1 MTVYTLFS
9 GSSGNCVYVKD
20 KNTEILID
28 AGKSAGAIEK
38 SLTALGSS
46 LSNIDG
52 IFLTHEHTD
61 HTVGLEIIS
70 KKYHI
75 PVHVTE
81 VSYSKCIPPRSFVA
95 TCAKRHDTRYEA
107 EIGSL
112 KIRSFEIPHDSMQN
126 VGYIIENDEGE
137 KFGLATDM
145 GHITEEI
152 ITSLVGCSYA
162 VIESNHDI
170 GMLRSGPYPYFLK
183 QRILSDNGHL
193 CNEECARLALYLAEN
208 GTKSITLAHLS
219 RENNTPDKAFEIT
232 RSALDFGGYPNV
244 ELKVASP
251 VISICVH
258 K

>member
-1 MTVYTLFS
+1 MIVYTLFS

-38 SLTALGSS
+38 SLTALNSC
-46 LSNIDG
+46 LSNIEG

-70 KKYHI
+70 KKYHV
-75 PVHVTE
+75 PVHMTE
-81 VSYSKCIPPRSFVA
+81 PSYQRCVSPRSYLA
-95 TCAKRHDTRYEA
+95 TCAKGHEVRYE
-107 EIGSL
+107 L
-112 KIRSFEIPHDSMQN
+112 KIGTLKISSFEIPHDSMQN

-152 ITSLVGCSYA
+152 LSSLVGCHYA

-170 GMLRSGPYPYFLK
+170 GMLKSGPYPYFLK
-183 QRILSDNGHL
+183 QRILSDRGHL
-193 CNEECARLALYLAEN
+193 CNEECARLSLYLAEN

-219 RENNTPDKAFEIT
+219 RENNTPDRAFSIT
-232 RSALDFGGYPNV
+232 RDVLNQGGYPNV
-244 ELKVASP
+244 ELNVASP
-251 VISICVH
+251 FISICVH